1 MCRINDQKWSKMIN
15 TEGNCSIAAFS
26 LYNTNCSRLETFQVI
41 NTITSLTK
49 WADVNS
55 LDPCV
60 TWLSSTI
67 WRLLCEWRTIFSNEC
82 AYFFYVCL
90 HRMFVQRSHR
100 GATADPGGV
109 ALPPAQRCTRA
120 AQSDCFQRSRPPAG
134 EFARILR
141 WCLEDSGFHWRRLC
155 IASAW
160 RTRKRTSVTSCL
172 NEIISIKFK

>member
-1 MCRINDQKWSKMIN
+1 MIS
-15 TEGNCSIAAFS
+15 TERNCSIAAFS
-26 LYNTNCSRLETFQVI
+26 LYNTNCSCLETFQVI
-41 NTITSLTK
+41 VLVSRRQLTG
-49 WADVNS
+49 
-55 LDPCV
+55 PCV

-67 WRLLCEWRTIFSNEC
+67 WRLLSEWHTIFSNEC

-90 HRMFVQRSHR
+90 NIMFVQRSHR
-100 GATADPGGV
+100 GVTADPGGG

-141 WCLEDSGFHWRRLC
+141 WCLEVSGFHWRRLC

-160 RTRKRTSVTSCL
+160 RKRKRTSVTSCL